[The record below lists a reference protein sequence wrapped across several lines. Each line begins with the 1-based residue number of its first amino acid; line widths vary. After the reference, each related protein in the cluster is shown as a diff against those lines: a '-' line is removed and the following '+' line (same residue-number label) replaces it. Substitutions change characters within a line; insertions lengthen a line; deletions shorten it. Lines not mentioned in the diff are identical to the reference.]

1 MFTLIMSFVIALAV
15 SLSAYFV
22 NQSRRYRNDKNEV
35 VEETVFP
42 FRKLAAIPFI
52 FPLVVFLFEMF
63 TVVPAGHVGVQVTL
77 GEVNPTPLTEG
88 VHFVN
93 PLSSVKN
100 VEVRVVKAD
109 LKGANAGTKDLQVV
123 HTDIVVN
130 YRIAGNQAA
139 HMYKEFGL
147 DLENKILLPAANEA
161 FKAITAHY
169 TSEELVTKRGE
180 VSQTIHQTLQEK
192 VGKYGLTVSE
202 ISLVNFGFSGE
213 YQKAIEQKVIAT
225 QQKQK
230 AEQDL
235 ERIKVEAASRI
246 AQAEGE
252 AKAIAIQAQAI
263 QSNGGQQYVQLQWI
277 EKWDG
282 KMPNTVV
289 NGSQGMMLNVG
300 K

>member
-1 MFTLIMSFVIALAV
+1 MFTIILAIFIAIVGAV
-15 SLSAYFV
+15 AMYFV
-22 NQSRRYRNDKNEV
+22 SVSDVDYNNRTK
-35 VEETVFP
+35 TVTYP
-42 FRKLAAIPFI
+42 FRKYAPLAILLPVIAFI
-52 FPLVVFLFEMF
+52 FESI

-93 PLSSVKN
+93 PISSVKN
-100 VEVRVVKAD
+100 VEVRVVMTQ
-109 LKGANAGTKDLQVV
+109 LKGASAGTKDLQIV
-123 HTDIVVN
+123 HTDIVAN
-130 YRIAGNQAA
+130 YRIAGDKAA

-147 DLENKILLPAANEA
+147 DLEGKILLPAMNES
-161 FKAITAHY
+161 FKAETAHY
-169 TSEELVTKRGE
+169 NSEELITKRAE
-180 VSQTIHQTLQEK
+180 VSNKIHQTLQEK

-202 ISLVNFGFSGE
+202 ISLVNFGFSAE
-213 YQKAIEQKVIAT
+213 YQAAIEQKVIAT

-235 ERIKVEAASRI
+235 ERIKVEAQSRI

-252 AKAIAIQAQAI
+252 AKAIAIQSQAI
-263 QSNGGQQYVQLQWI
+263 QTGGGQNYVQLKAI

-282 KMPNTVV
+282 KLPTY
-289 NGSQGMMLNVG
+289 NGSGVTPFINIA